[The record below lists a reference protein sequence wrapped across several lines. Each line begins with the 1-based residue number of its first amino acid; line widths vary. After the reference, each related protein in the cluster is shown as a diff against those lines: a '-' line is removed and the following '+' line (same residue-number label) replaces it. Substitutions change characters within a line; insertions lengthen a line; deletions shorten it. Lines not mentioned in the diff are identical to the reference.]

1 MREKIRKKC
10 ADLAGFGQPT
20 FGHTKHTSGN
30 GWQSQ
35 FNQCSIS
42 LIMSLENL
50 AERLNLLMNKYL
62 FLHLIIRFAQPLN
75 QL

>member
-1 MREKIRKKC
+1 
-10 ADLAGFGQPT
+10 
-20 FGHTKHTSGN
+20 
-30 GWQSQ
+30 
-35 FNQCSIS
+35 
-42 LIMSLENL
+42 MSLENL